1 MKHVKILAI
10 DDNADNLVVLNAL
23 LSEAFPGMSYLRSLS
38 GKDGIKCC
46 ISENPDVVLL
56 DILMPE
62 MDGYEVCAL
71 LKSDEKT
78 KSIPI
83 IMITAARTDKE
94 SRIKALECGADA
106 FLAKPV
112 DESELTA
119 QVRAMIRI
127 KESEDRK
134 LNEKERLKKL
144 VEKRTIALQN
154 ELKERQRAEERLK
167 AALAKAQESDRLKT
181 AFLSNMS
188 HEIRTPLNSII
199 GFSELMQD
207 PDADPEQH
215 RQFAKMIN
223 ANGSHLLSI
232 ISDIM
237 DLSKIEAGQVQVKK
251 EIISINQLIADLRK
265 EYSFKAVV
273 KGIEFIVDQSGLKEE
288 IRIESDDSKIKQIM
302 DCLIG
307 NAIKFTKEGFV
318 EIGLRKTYDSVQFH
332 VKDTGIGIPKEFH
345 QLIFERFRQVEAV
358 DTRRYGG
365 NGLGLAISK
374 SLAELLGGKIW
385 MESEEGKGSIF
396 YFKVPLSTEE
406 ISRTMPI
413 FSKEQDT

>member
-1 MKHVKILAI
+1 MKQVKILAI
-10 DDNADNLVVLNAL
+10 DDNADNHVVLKAL
-23 LSEAFPGMSYLRSLS
+23 LTETFPGMSYLSSQS
-38 GKDGIKCC
+38 GKDGINCC

-56 DILMPE
+56 DIMMPE
-62 MDGYEVCAL
+62 MNGYEVCTL
-71 LKSDEKT
+71 LKADEKT

-83 IMITAARTDKE
+83 IMITAARADKE

-134 LNEKERLKKL
+134 LDEKDRLKKL
-144 VEKRTIALQN
+144 VEERTIALQN

-207 PDADPEQH
+207 PDTDPEQH
-215 RQFAKMIN
+215 KQFAKMIN

-237 DLSKIEAGQVQVKK
+237 DLSKIEAGQVQVKN
-251 EIISINQLIADLRK
+251 EAISVNRLISDLRK
-265 EYSFKAVV
+265 EYSFNAVV

-288 IRIESDDSKIKQIM
+288 IGIESDGSKIKQIM

-318 EIGLRKTYDSVQFH
+318 EIGIRKTFDSVQFH

-396 YFKVPLSTEE
+396 YFNLPISTEE
-406 ISRTMPI
+406 ILGTIKKQIMN
-413 FSKEQDT
+413 T